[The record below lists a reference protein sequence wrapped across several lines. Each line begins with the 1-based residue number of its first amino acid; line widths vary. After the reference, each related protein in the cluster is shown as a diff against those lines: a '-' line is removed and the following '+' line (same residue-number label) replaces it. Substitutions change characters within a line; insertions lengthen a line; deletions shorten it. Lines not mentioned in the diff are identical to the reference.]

1 MSRRFRFDDFEIDP
15 QIFRLLQ
22 DGKALP
28 VEPKSLNLLIFLVEN
43 RDRLIERRELIDAV
57 WGDTFV
63 TDHVLNRAIA
73 QLRKLLADDSKEPRC
88 IETVPTR
95 GYRFIAQVE
104 VEEVETKEPSTTAPP
119 SSPQPRVKPG
129 ASFTPKPQTRK
140 DSPGSSLRWRT
151 AVAVALLA
159 LVALATGLLLR
170 KSWGYSS
177 STDAPIRSLAV
188 LPLQNLS
195 GDSSQDYV
203 ADGMT
208 VELITG
214 LAQIGALRV
223 ISQTTAMQYKNAHKS
238 LPQIAKELNV
248 DAVIEGSV
256 MRSNDQIQITAQLV
270 DAPADKQIWA
280 GRYDGSLAD
289 VTELENQVASA
300 VAERIRIKVT
310 SQEKVQLA
318 GVHQVNPRA
327 FDAFFKGEAALQ
339 DNNWQ
344 ADEKALQLF
353 QQAVQIDPNF
363 ARAYVAIARSY
374 DLMGIPDPAF
384 GMTAGEMTAAADAAE
399 AKALAI
405 DPALGEAYEERAWT
419 QSKYHWDFPAAE
431 ADFRHALE
439 LEPGAPSAHDGL
451 GHTLLVEGRVDE
463 GLREVQ
469 IAQQLDPLS
478 LVVNTDYCQV
488 FRYARQYE
496 KALAHCETAL
506 KLQPNYKFAI
516 DMAILTYEQ
525 LRNYAAADK
534 LLAKRGCDPSCVAMI
549 DEIHGKPG
557 VTGAFDVWLKKQK
570 GTPNAYFLATAYA
583 GLNRKDQAFAA
594 LERAYELRSDD
605 SHLEF
610 IGVDPQF
617 DSLRSDPRFDVFLRH
632 VGLPPQRHVGPKQTS
647 TSSNN

>member
-15 QIFRLLQ
+15 QSFRLLQ
-22 DGKALP
+22 GGKALP
-28 VEPKSLNLLIFLVEN
+28 IEPKSLNLLIFMVEN
-43 RDRLIERRELIDAV
+43 PGRLVERRELIHAV
-57 WGDTFV
+57 WGDSFV

-73 QLRKLLADDSKEPRC
+73 QLRKLLADDSKEPRY

-95 GYRFIAQVE
+95 GYRFIAQPE
-104 VEEVETKEPSTTAPP
+104 VEEDETTEPSTATSPP
-119 SSPQPRVKPG
+119 SPQPRAEPA
-129 ASFTPKPQTRK
+129 ASFIPNPQGRK
-140 DSPGSSLRWRT
+140 DPPNFSLGWRT
-151 AVAVALLA
+151 AAAVAFLA
-159 LVALATGLLLR
+159 LVALAAGLLLR
-170 KSWGYSS
+170 KSWGYSN

-238 LPQIAKELNV
+238 LPEIAKELNV

-280 GRYDGSLAD
+280 GHYDGSLAD

-300 VAERIRIKVT
+300 VAERIRIKLT

-318 GVHQVNPRA
+318 GANQVNPRA
-327 FDAFFKGEAALQ
+327 FDAFFKGKAALQ
-339 DNNWQ
+339 DNNLQ

-363 ARAYVAIARSY
+363 ARAYVAIALSY
-374 DLMGIPDPAF
+374 DLMAIPDPAL
-384 GMTAGEMTAAADAAE
+384 GMTSGEMTAAADAAE

-419 QSKYHWDFPAAE
+419 QSKYHWNFPAAE
-431 ADFRHALE
+431 ADFRQALE

-469 IAQQLDPLS
+469 IAQELDPLS

-496 KALAHCETAL
+496 KALAHCEIAL
-506 KLQPNYKFAI
+506 KLQPDYRFALN
-516 DMAILTYEQ
+516 MAILTYEQ
-525 LRNYAAADK
+525 IRNYTAADK
-534 LLAKRGCDPSCVAMI
+534 LLVKQGCDPSCVAMI

-557 VTGAFDVWLKKQK
+557 VTGAFDSWLKKQK
-570 GTPNAYFLATAYA
+570 QNPNAYFLATAYA

-594 LERAYELRSDD
+594 LERAYELHSND
-605 SHLEF
+605 SYLEF
-610 IGVDPQF
+610 LGIDAQF

-632 VGLPPQRHVGPKQTS
+632 IGLPPQPHLGPTQTN
-647 TSSNN
+647 SSPSN

>member
-1 MSRRFRFDDFEIDP
+1 MSLRFRFDDFEIDP
-15 QIFRLLQ
+15 QSFRLLR
-22 DGKALP
+22 GRKTLP
-28 VEPKSLNLLIFLVEN
+28 VEPKSLDLLIFLVEN
-43 RDRLIERRELIDAV
+43 RGRLIERRELIDAV
-57 WGDTFV
+57 WGDSFV

-104 VEEVETKEPSTTAPP
+104 VEEVETKEPSVTASL
-119 SSPQPRVKPG
+119 SSPEFRAEPG
-129 ASFTPKPQTRK
+129 ASFIPKPQGRNDPRTF
-140 DSPGSSLRWRT
+140 SLRRRT
-151 AVAVALLA
+151 AAAVACLM
-159 LVALATGLLLR
+159 LVALAAGLLLI
-170 KSWGYSS
+170 KSWGYST

-214 LAQIGALRV
+214 LAQIRALRV

-256 MRSNDQIQITAQLV
+256 MRSNDQLHITAQLV
-270 DAPADKQIWA
+270 NAPADKQIWA

-300 VAERIRIKVT
+300 VAERIRINVT
-310 SQEKVQLA
+310 SQEKIQLA
-318 GVHQVNPRA
+318 GAHEVNPRA
-327 FDAFFKGEAALQ
+327 FDAFLKGQAALQ

-344 ADEKALQLF
+344 ADEKALRLF

-363 ARAYVAIARSY
+363 ARAYVAIALSY
-374 DLMGIPDPAF
+374 DLMAIPDPAL
-384 GMTAGEMTAAADAAE
+384 GMTSGEMTAAADAAE

-405 DPALGEAYEERAWT
+405 DPALGEAYEERGWT

-451 GHTLLVEGRVDE
+451 GHTLLVEGHVDE

-488 FRYARQYE
+488 FRFARQYE
-496 KALAHCETAL
+496 KALAHCEIAL
-506 KLQPNYKFAI
+506 KLQPDYKFSLH
-516 DMAILTYEQ
+516 MATLTYEQ
-525 LRNYAAADK
+525 LGNYAAADK
-534 LLAKRGCDPSCVAMI
+534 LLVKQGCDPSCVAMT

-557 VTGAFDVWLKKQK
+557 VTGAFDAWLKKRKQD
-570 GTPNAYFLATAYA
+570 PNAYFLAIAYA
-583 GLNRKDQAFAA
+583 GLNRKNQAFAA
-594 LERAYELRSDD
+594 LERAYELHSDD
-605 SHLEF
+605 SYLEF

-617 DSLRSDPRFDVFLRH
+617 DALRSDPRFDVFLRH
-632 VGLPPQRHVGPKQTS
+632 VGLPPQPRVVPKQTNP
-647 TSSNN
+647 SSDN